1 MSLAARVAALEKNAA
16 ADLPRYNVVY
26 YNGER
31 RQLDAVQLWINIAEA
46 KAGKDG
52 AAAMIQEAHPENP
65 AQVLSGGIWKDLAG
79 ILKAL

>member
-26 YNGER
+26 DNGER

-52 AAAMIQEAHPENP
+52 AAAMIQARPENP

-79 ILKAL
+79 ILEAL